1 MPSRLAV
8 RGKNGAIYGRYD
20 KDKRSECTD
29 REKYSRLE
37 KAAENDPGRAG
48 GRAEGTGVF
57 PGPFPVFS
65 PKCFTMPLRKQ
76 GNISSV

>member
-37 KAAENDPGRAG
+37 KAAQQLSVSGETDRPDPKKDGHR
-48 GRAEGTGVF
+48 
-57 PGPFPVFS
+57 
-65 PKCFTMPLRKQ
+65 Q
-76 GNISSV
+76 I